1 MLFRSMMSDYAE
13 PMIEAKHY
21 LKAMED
27 ALNVGNVDAA
37 RLCAAMIKQN
47 MDYIIDYCISKENV

>member
-1 MLFRSMMSDYAE
+1 MSDYAE